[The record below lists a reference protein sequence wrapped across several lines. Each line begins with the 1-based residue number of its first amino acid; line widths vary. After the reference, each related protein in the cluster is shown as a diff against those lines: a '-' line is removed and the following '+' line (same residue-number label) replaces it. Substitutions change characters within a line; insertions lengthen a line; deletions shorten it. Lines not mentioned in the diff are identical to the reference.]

1 MNAIF
6 LPYSLTS
13 KFCYRNNTRLVN
25 KNRNESKILIMAA
38 IVHLNSQSNPPA
50 IFDGTTRLYISTI
63 CPYAQRVWIARNFKV
78 PALEHNNKV
87 IGESLD
93 LLQYLDDHF
102 EGPKLF
108 PEGPVKQKAASE
120 LLKYIDTLIT
130 IGFPVLSKDGF
141 SVSEIQQEFGPVLDH
156 LEDSLGKFADE
167 GPFFLGQFGVV
178 DIAYVP
184 FIERFQTFFSSLRNF
199 DITTSRP
206 KLAKWVEEMDKIDA
220 YAKTRLPPEIN
231 LEAYKW
237 RVAKTRAVGSTT
249 N

>member
-1 MNAIF
+1 
-6 LPYSLTS
+6 
-13 KFCYRNNTRLVN
+13 
-25 KNRNESKILIMAA
+25 MAA

-63 CPYAQRVWIARNFKV
+63 CPYAQRVWIARNFKNLENIEVIGISLQDKPDWYKEKVYPPNKV